1 MSTVKTPKAKKISV
15 TKALELMKNN
25 KGRFF
30 TSVFTNKAGETRVIN
45 GQYLSG
51 QNPSE
56 LGYVKVREAS
66 KLKAKENSVR
76 NVNLQTLSELKIS
89 GVIYKINR

>member
-1 MSTVKTPKAKKISV
+1 MSGVKTKAKRITV

-30 TSVFTNKAGETRVIN
+30 TAKFKNKSDEERVIN

-51 QNPSE
+51 QSPSE
-56 LGYVKVREAS
+56 LGYVKVRETS
-66 KLKAKENSVR
+66 KLRAGEKAVR
-76 NVNLQTLSELKIS
+76 NINLQTLFEMKIS
-89 GVIYKINR
+89 GEVYVIKR